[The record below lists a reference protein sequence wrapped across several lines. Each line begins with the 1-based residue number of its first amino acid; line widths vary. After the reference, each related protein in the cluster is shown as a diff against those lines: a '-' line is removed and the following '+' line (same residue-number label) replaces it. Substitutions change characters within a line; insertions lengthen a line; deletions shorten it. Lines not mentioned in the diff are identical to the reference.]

1 MLVASLAASPPRY
14 LAGFTKPADD
24 IITEMVRITLTLQ
37 DSSMREA
44 SAGVLTVIMMKV
56 VTEMT
61 GEKSQNVGNM
71 SRVEIVRVP

>member
-1 MLVASLAASPPRY
+1 MPVASLAASPPRY

-24 IITEMVRITLTLQ
+24 IIIETVKITLQ

-44 SAGVLTVIMMKV
+44 STGVLVVIMMKW
-56 VTEMT
+56 VTEVT